1 LRCREDPELAIAC
14 TARRLEADYRFG
26 DLPPHAPCYRKA
38 TDAVAGRRR
47 PGTSG
52 TVAEESRGL
61 VPLGTSAAPA
71 GQLPLGWSE
80 MSRPG
85 DGLRTRLV
93 ARARGVPTERR
104 WERSALLEP
113 RYAPRGPELVSDAGG
128 LAFHP
133 SALDGPFKP
142 LDPRDPAVEMLVARL
157 EGRAES
163 SPLRKSAL
171 QVERRPSSSTLD
183 GWRLIARTG
192 KEALFGLGMPPDLV
206 MVAVRKDAR
215 RGAWTRADKTAGRP
229 LRVTRDGI
237 RASSWRLDPTYELRA
252 DDTVLR
258 ILVTEQTYAGGK
270 RADGRVL
277 DPDLYEDEHELI
289 LTMFVTPLEGFVMR
303 TPNPETPVRVALPGP
318 VGGRELID
326 GAVYEHSR

>member
-1 LRCREDPELAIAC
+1 
-14 TARRLEADYRFG
+14 
-26 DLPPHAPCYRKA
+26 
-38 TDAVAGRRR
+38 
-47 PGTSG
+47 
-52 TVAEESRGL
+52 
-61 VPLGTSAAPA
+61 
-71 GQLPLGWSE
+71 
-80 MSRPG
+80 M
-85 DGLRTRLV
+85 RTRLV
-93 ARARGVPTERR
+93 ARARGVPTDRH
-104 WERSALLEP
+104 WERSAVLEP
-113 RYAPRGPELVSDAGG
+113 RYAPRVPDLVSDAGG
-128 LAFHP
+128 LAFRP
-133 SALDGPFKP
+133 GALDGPFEP

-157 EGRAES
+157 EGRGGS
-163 SPLRKSAL
+163 SPLRTSAL
-171 QVERRPSSSTLD
+171 KAKLPPSSCMLD

-192 KEALFGLGMPPDLV
+192 EEALFGLGMPPNLV
-206 MVAVRKDAR
+206 MVAVQKDAR
-215 RGAWTRADKTAGRP
+215 RGTWSRADKTAGRP

-289 LTMFVTPLEGFVMR
+289 LTMFVTPLEGFLMR
-303 TPNPETPVRVALPGP
+303 TPNPETPVRVVLAQP